1 MTRFILRWAINAAA
15 IFLAIRLV
23 PGITLAGSLTGVVW
37 LALILGLINAF
48 IRPLLKLLTCP
59 LIVLTLGLF
68 TLLINTFV
76 FWLMGQ
82 VGNLVGIPITID
94 GFVPAF
100 LGGLV
105 VTIVSIVLS
114 MVLRE
119 ELHPRTRPG
128 G

>member
-1 MTRFILRWAINAAA
+1 MTRFIVRWAINAAA
-15 IFLAIRLV
+15 IFLAIRFV

-48 IRPLLKLLTCP
+48 IRPLLNLLTCP
-59 LIVLTLGLF
+59 LIILTLGLF

-105 VTIVSIVLS
+105 VTLVSIVLS
-114 MVLRE
+114 LILKE
-119 ELHPRTRPG
+119 ELHPRAHAAS
-128 G
+128 

>member
-1 MTRFILRWAINAAA
+1 MTKFFLRWAINAAA

-23 PGITLAGSLTGVVW
+23 PGISLAGSLTGVIW

-59 LIVLTLGLF
+59 LIILTLGLF

-82 VGNLVGIPITID
+82 VGNMVGIPH
-94 GFVPAF
+94 
-100 LGGLV
+100 GGGDRTYHTRIALV
-105 VTIVSIVLS
+105 
-114 MVLRE
+114 
-119 ELHPRTRPG
+119 
-128 G
+128 